1 MVLVVAPL
9 LLAAGTPDAL
19 QLAASPKVLAV
30 ESILAPA
37 EASTL
42 LSALVA
48 LDEDMWHDPPPLGD
62 DVNRA
67 YHMPVAEYPVL
78 RKVLDVFSDL
88 WGVDLRSST
97 HVPAAR
103 HPPRSGGL
111 KPHYDTTDATGVV
124 YLHSTPEGT
133 GELHFPLASPEL
145 TWAPKAG
152 AMVTW
157 ANNVLLK
164 NGTSVLV
171 EEAAHL
177 VTPGTNAT
185 GQPRYTLNLNANFLR
200 PKPDRRLLFA
210 DKQGGPLPGTL
221 VGFDGLEAGLPSR
234 KSLFSAAAGLSLMY
248 LDEQTGSLM
257 RDMKL
262 ARMRDMKQFMMLGAT
277 LPLTQL
283 KHPSK

>member
-1 MVLVVAPL
+1 M
-9 LLAAGTPDAL
+9 
-19 QLAASPKVLAV
+19 
-30 ESILAPA
+30 
-37 EASTL
+37 
-42 LSALVA
+42 
-48 LDEDMWHDPPPLGD
+48 
-62 DVNRA
+62 
-67 YHMPVAEYPVL
+67 L

-97 HVPAAR
+97 HIPAAR

-111 KPHYDTTDATGVV
+111 KPHYDTTDVTGVV

-234 KSLFSAAAGLSLMY
+234 KSLFSAAAGLSMVFMR
-248 LDEQTGSLM
+248 QTKRLM
-257 RDMKL
+257 RTMNL
-262 ARMRDMKQFMMLGAT
+262 ARMPAALSTTGMALSTMAMKFGGTETMVGMPGDAGFYFMRDAGYMH
-277 LPLTQL
+277 LTQPVYPTEGN
-283 KHPSK
+283 HA